1 MADEFEVVCGDALV
15 KFFDADRGHV
25 HESLLF
31 FMRPSC
37 SAAKAIAD
45 DDFREKWQA
54 AFAAGEP
61 ACEGLGQVHL
71 LSHGIWAYKVNAAG
85 ERTDLVYQ
93 EPVADY
99 ANDYRYADGL
109 VLTEWKKAAVR
120 RDAASKFEEA
130 RNQARSYA
138 QGALAGNELGGRD
151 MHNSGASRRGNAN
164 LCLMNTNARQTFSCH
179 HPRRRV
185 IQYSEASAMESRS
198 RGVRDT
204 PHASV

>member
-1 MADEFEVVCGDALV
+1 MADEFEAVCGDALV

-99 ANDYRYADGL
+99 ANDYRYAEGL
-109 VLTEWKKAAVR
+109 VPTEWKKVAMR

-138 QGALAGNELGGRD
+138 QGALAGNELTGYRYAIVVTAEHVDVPGD
-151 MHNSGASRRGNAN
+151 LN
-164 LCLMNTNARQTFSCH
+164 QD
-179 HPRRRV
+179 
-185 IQYSEASAMESRS
+185 
-198 RGVRDT
+198 GVVYRHLNIVVD
-204 PHASV
+204 PKPPSKR